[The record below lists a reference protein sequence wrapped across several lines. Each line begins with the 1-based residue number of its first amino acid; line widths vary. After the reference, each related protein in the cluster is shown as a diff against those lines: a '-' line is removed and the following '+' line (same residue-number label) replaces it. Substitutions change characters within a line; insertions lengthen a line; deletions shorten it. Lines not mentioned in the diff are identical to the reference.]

1 MNAIEKKNNW
11 KAKTIKI
18 VFFIIFIFFISGI
31 SSVFFDKYVFPRLAS
46 NNWFKK
52 QPFFKQTMDNV
63 TVINKTEQVTINENQ
78 NISSYTSK
86 AASSVVEII
95 SRRKE
100 GESAVSQVD
109 QSRSGIIVT
118 SDGMVASYGEKF
130 FSGIGEEY
138 KVFLSDGKSY
148 DAKVAAADSF
158 SNMVLLKLN
167 GVENLPVAEFIA
179 SEDIKTGM
187 KIALIGRS
195 GFNSEISLRLGITS
209 EWAKAYSLAG
219 PLASSEKM
227 QGLLFAD
234 FFDLENI
241 DQKKLAGGA
250 VVDQNGNM
258 IGILGE
264 RKEDNGAK
272 FFIVPINH
280 LQDIIN
286 QYIQKGKIERAAL
299 GVYYLTLSK
308 ETAYL
313 SRNNFDR
320 GALVY
325 SLSKQQGLAVVSGSA
340 ADKAGIKIGD
350 VILSVNGNELNPDQN
365 LAYLI
370 SRCKPGD
377 NVELKINRNGQEMV
391 IQAALQ

>member
-1 MNAIEKKNNW
+1 MSAIEKKNNW

-18 VFFIIFIFFISGI
+18 VFFIVLIFFISGI

-46 NNWFKK
+46 SDWFKK

-63 TVINKTEQVTINENQ
+63 TIINKTEQVTISESQ
-78 NISSYTSK
+78 NISNYTQK
-86 AASSVVEII
+86 VASSVVEIV
-95 SRRKE
+95 SRQKE
-100 GESAVSQVD
+100 SESAVSQVG
-109 QSRSGIIVT
+109 QSRSGIIVA
-118 SDGMVASYGEKF
+118 SDGLVAGYGENF

-148 DAKVAAADSF
+148 EAEVAAADSF
-158 SNMVLLKLN
+158 SNIVLLKLN
-167 GVENLPVAEFIA
+167 GAENLPVAEFIA
-179 SEDIKTGM
+179 PEDIKTGM

-195 GFNSEISLRLGITS
+195 GFSSEISLRLGITS
-209 EWAKAYSLAG
+209 EWAKAYSISG

-234 FFDLENI
+234 FSDLENI
-241 DQKKLAGGA
+241 DQKKLTGGT

-264 RKEDNGAK
+264 RKEDNDAK

-286 QYIQKGKIERAAL
+286 RYIQKGGIERAAL
-299 GVYYLTLSK
+299 GVYYLALSK

-313 SRNNFDR
+313 ARNNFDR

-325 SLSKQQGLAVVSGSA
+325 SLSGQQGLAVVSGSA

-350 VILSVNGNELNPDQN
+350 IILSVNGNEVNPDQN

-370 SRCKPGD
+370 SKYKPGD
-377 NVELKINRNGQEMV
+377 AVSLKINRDGEEMDV
-391 IQAALQ
+391 RVVLQ